1 MSRDQRLQ
9 IGDLLLENGLILGPM
24 AGVTDLPYRL
34 LCKEQGCGMMVTEM
48 VSAKAILYKNKK
60 TETLMETCEA
70 EGPVAVQLFG
80 SDPEILGEIAAQVAE
95 GPCACID
102 LNMGCPVPKIVNN
115 GEGSA
120 LMREPKK
127 VEAILSSMVRKAKK
141 PVTVKI
147 RKGFDAAHVNAVEI
161 AKIAE
166 SCGVAAVAVHGR
178 TREQYYAGKADW
190 EIIRQVKEA
199 VKIPVIGNGDVTSP
213 QDAERMRG
221 TTGCDGIMI
230 ARGARGNPWIFS
242 QILHYLETGEQLP
255 APSLEQI
262 KEMIYRHGRLLT
274 EHKGERTAMCQM
286 RKHVAWYTAG
296 LPHSSALRGEIS
308 QMETLKE
315 LGQLLENRLTIR
327 GL

>member
-1 MSRDQRLQ
+1 MKGDRKLQ
-9 IGDLLLENGLILGPM
+9 IGDLTLENGLVLGPM

-60 TETLMETCEA
+60 TEILMEMRPE

-80 SDPEILGEIAAQVAE
+80 SDPDILGEIGAQVAE

-127 VEAILSSMVRKAKK
+127 VEAILSSMVKQIKK

-190 EIIRQVKEA
+190 EIIRQVKAA
-199 VKIPVIGNGDVTSP
+199 VKIPVIGNGDVCTP
-213 QDAERMRG
+213 QDAERIVEE
-221 TTGCDGIMI
+221 TGCDGIMI

-242 QILHYLETGEQLP
+242 RILHYMRTGELLP
-255 APSLEQI
+255 APALEEI
-262 KEMIYRHGRLLT
+262 KAEIFRHGKLLT

-296 LPHSSALRGEIS
+296 FPHSSALRGEIS
-308 QMETLKE
+308 QMETLEE
-315 LGQLLENRLTIR
+315 LERLLENRLTIR